1 MRFRYT
7 SEHVDF
13 LREHYPVMSQVDLTA
28 AFNAHFKVCK
38 TASEIKSALKNKR
51 ITCGDRKGRWKGK
64 LKSWTIEQAAWVKS
78 AYRDMRHDDMAEPF
92 FAKFGIE
99 KSTSQFR
106 SLIHNNGWLSG
117 RDARFS
123 KGNVP
128 FNKGTKG
135 LMKANS
141 GTFQRGNV
149 PHNERPMGYERLSK
163 DGYVEVKVPGI
174 NKHTGYDGHFVLK
187 HKYIWEQEYGALPEG
202 MAVTFIDGDRTN
214 ICIENLELIGRAE
227 LLQLNRHGIKD
238 LPAELLPSMRAVAR
252 LQVAVHQK
260 VREA

>member
-7 SEHVDF
+7 AEHVDF
-13 LREHYPVMSQVDLTA
+13 LREHYPVMSQIDLTV
-28 AFNAHFKVCK
+28 AFNAQFGLDKS
-38 TASEIKSALKNKR
+38 ASEIRSALKNKH
-51 ITCGDRKGRWKGK
+51 ITCGSRKGRQKGK
-64 LKSWTIEQAAWVKS
+64 LKSWTVEQAHWVKQ
-78 AYRDMRHDDMAEPF
+78 AYTIMRHDAMPEPF
-92 FAKFGIE
+92 FERFGVQ
-99 KSTSQFR
+99 KTAGQFR
-106 SLIHNNGWLSG
+106 SLIHNQGWVSG
-117 RDARFS
+117 RDSRFK

-135 LMKANS
+135 IMKANS

-187 HKYIWEQEYGALPEG
+187 HKHIWEQARGDIPEG
-202 MAVTFIDGDRTN
+202 MALTFIDGDKSN
-214 ICIENLELIGRAE
+214 VCIENLELISRAE

-238 LPAELLPSMRAVAR
+238 LPGELMPAARAVAK
-252 LQVAVHQK
+252 LEVATRIK
-260 VREA
+260 EKA